1 MQQTIYVT
9 EPQAIDTELA
19 TRELQGSAYQ
29 LQRGDTACTGGPFPE
44 VQALLI
50 RSATKVDSTITQHFP
65 NLKSVIRVGVGLD
78 NVDLEYCK
86 QAGLTVFNAPG
97 ANANAVSDYVTGMVL
112 YALRR
117 VNLFT
122 PEDIRSWNRFAAIG
136 DEVAAQTV
144 GIVGFGNIG
153 RQLHHKLEACGCQ
166 EFLLYDPYL
175 PKDVELPKNARMVSL
190 AELFTSSAV
199 ISLHLPLTDETRHI
213 VSEKAL
219 ATFKDG
225 AILIN
230 AARGG
235 IVDEAAVLAVADKKQ
250 LTYVAD
256 TVENEPQVSSAL
268 LDNPR
273 VIITP
278 HIAGVTRQSEQNM
291 VTVALQRFLSGQAV
305 PLS

>member
-9 EPQAIDTELA
+9 EPQAIDTALA
-19 TRELQGSAYQ
+19 ARELEGSSYQ
-29 LQRGDTACTGGPFPE
+29 LQLGDTAFTSGPFSQ

-50 RSATKVDSTITQHFP
+50 RSATKVDSAVTQHFP
-65 NLKSVIRVGVGLD
+65 NLKAVIRVGVGLD
-78 NVDLEYCK
+78 NIDLGYCK
-86 QAGLTVFNAPG
+86 QAGIAVFNAPG

-112 YALRR
+112 YALRQ

-122 PEDIRSWNRFAAIG
+122 PEDIRNWNRFAAIG
-136 DEVAAQTV
+136 EEVAAQTV

-190 AELFTSSAV
+190 AELFASSTV
-199 ISLHLPLTDETRHI
+199 ISLHLPLTDETHHI
-213 VSEKAL
+213 VNDEAL

-235 IVDEAAVLAVADKKQ
+235 IVDEAAVLAVADKKRF
-250 LTYVAD
+250 TYVAD
-256 TVENEPQVSSAL
+256 TVENEPQVNSAL

-273 VIITP
+273 VIVTP
-278 HIAGVTRQSEQNM
+278 HIAGVTHQSEKNM
-291 VTVALQRFLSGQAV
+291 VTVALQRFLSGQTV
-305 PLS
+305 SLS